1 MSEFKRH
8 RWIGALGLGSLTT
21 ACVGDLKEVSV
32 PDPEKLCGTRV
43 DPDLVRPLL
52 ESAEELDEYSRVERG
67 QAISAPCLLHAGE
80 EEVLVLFFYW
90 TDTAPKVTEPDYD
103 TSGFQVVRNTE
114 AVSGLGD
121 TAIVGA
127 NGAVA
132 TTPCRV
138 GDKEHFTLK
147 LFLPQVGPADAGHRE
162 DIERFMRAYFPAT
175 VKTWNCR

>member
-1 MSEFKRH
+1 MSTE
-8 RWIGALGLGSLTT
+8 
-21 ACVGDLKEVSV
+21 DLYEH
-32 PDPEKLCGTRV
+32 
-43 DPDLVRPLL
+43 
-52 ESAEELDEYSRVERG
+52 SRVERG
-67 QAISAPCLLHAGE
+67 QAVSAPCVLHAGE
-80 EEVLVLFFYW
+80 EEALVLFFYW

-121 TAIVGA
+121 AAIVGD
-127 NGAVA
+127 NGAVV

-162 DIERFMRAYFPAT
+162 DIERFMWEYFPAT
-175 VKTWNCR
+175 VRTLDCR